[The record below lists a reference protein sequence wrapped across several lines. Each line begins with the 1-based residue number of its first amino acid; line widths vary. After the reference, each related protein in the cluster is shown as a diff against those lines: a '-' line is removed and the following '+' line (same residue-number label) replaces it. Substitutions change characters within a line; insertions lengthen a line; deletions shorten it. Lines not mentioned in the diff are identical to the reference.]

1 MINES
6 FEDKKSYLLEVLK
19 KIKDVFPMAKTI
31 ETKILEWKAD
41 EKMIDELIS
50 FFAKVFQKTKQ
61 TIQEKQ
67 EKQRKLSVNKIEK
80 LAQEEENDSENL
92 ANNLIQNI

>member
-31 ETKILEWKAD
+31 ETKILE
-41 EKMIDELIS
+41 
-50 FFAKVFQKTKQ
+50 
-61 TIQEKQ
+61 
-67 EKQRKLSVNKIEK
+67 
-80 LAQEEENDSENL
+80 
-92 ANNLIQNI
+92 